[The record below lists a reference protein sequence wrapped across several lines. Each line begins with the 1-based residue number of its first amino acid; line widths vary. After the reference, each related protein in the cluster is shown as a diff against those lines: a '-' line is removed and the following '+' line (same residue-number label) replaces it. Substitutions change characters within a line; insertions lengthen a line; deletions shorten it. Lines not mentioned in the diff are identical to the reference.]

1 MSNLMLVR
9 TRFVDDRMKSA
20 LENGAALTG
29 KITFSVRPQSM
40 RLSRAPSERAGKGPQ
55 VEVKVIERAYLGEYW
70 DYVVMPAH
78 GSTRLRVTAPPLE
91 VYGVGES
98 AWLEL
103 DPSQMAPIV

>member
-1 MSNLMLVR
+1 MPRN
-9 TRFVDDRMKSA
+9 A

-70 DYVVMPAH
+70 DYVVMPVH
-78 GSTRLRVTAPPLE
+78 GSIRLRVTAPPLE